1 MGRGAR
7 WRVELIAPRQ
17 AEGFWISAQ
26 ELARHLEFSRATL
39 KLNAPAR
46 KVPKLVP
53 VKGLQLPRGD
63 GWSTT
68 HKLVGLSVLVHLS
81 TTSARALAAR
91 TGLGPAAKK
100 ARGAQCPA
108 HTVMIEAVLTG
119 CSLECWG
126 RV

>member
-46 KVPKLVP
+46 KAPMLVP
-53 VKGLQLPRGD
+53 VQGLQLPHGD

-68 HKLVGLSVLVHLS
+68 HRLVGLGVLVHLS

-91 TGLGPAAKK
+91 TGLGSAGRK
-100 ARGAQCPA
+100 ADGAQCPA
-108 HTVMIEAVLTG
+108 RTVMIETARTG
-119 CSLECWG
+119 SSAGCWG